1 MTLIRTPAKRV
12 TSDFELQRESVK
24 ISFRAHQVRCDWWRY
39 KPLWLCAISIHAP
52 RAGCDFRRPTQKRR
66 RSNISIHAPRVGCDK
81 IREGEN
87 PKRRKISIHA
97 PRVGCDLKQQHPT
110 RLRTNNLNPRTPGGV
125 RPSTTK
131 PRLFARSIFQST
143 HPGWG
148 ATSSLRPPSAVKVKF
163 QSTHPGWGATLDH
176 FQAGVL
182 VGFQSTHPRW
192 GAT

>member
-81 IREGEN
+81 QLAASVGG
-87 PKRRKISIHA
+87 KSKISIHA
-97 PRVGCDLKQQHPT
+97 PRVGCDARSLPSRRPRRISIHAPRVGCDVT
-110 RLRTNNLNPRTPGGV
+110 VPDSTTLRSPHFNPRTPGGV
-125 RPSTTK
+125 RRGEPAAPAAPNCHFN
-131 PRLFARSIFQST
+131 PRT
-143 HPGWG
+143 PGG
-148 ATSSLRPPSAVKVKF
+148 VRR
-163 QSTHPGWGATLDH
+163 
-176 FQAGVL
+176 QA
-182 VGFQSTHPRW
+182 QR
-192 GAT
+192 AKK